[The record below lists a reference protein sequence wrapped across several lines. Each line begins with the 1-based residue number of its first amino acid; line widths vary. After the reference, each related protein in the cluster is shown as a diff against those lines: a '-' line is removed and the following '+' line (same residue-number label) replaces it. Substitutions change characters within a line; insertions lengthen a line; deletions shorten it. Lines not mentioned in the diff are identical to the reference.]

1 MNPLVE
7 PDRITPTVS
16 DRIDE
21 IESTFNS
28 EVKQG
33 IDEILAD
40 IQRLRVLIP
49 EGIHSCI
56 NESISTFNNTAFDLI
71 QSINAC

>member
-1 MNPLVE
+1 MNPLVQA
-7 PDRITPTVS
+7 DQITPSVS
-16 DRIDE
+16 DRIDV

-40 IQRLRVLIP
+40 IQRLRVTIP
-49 EGIHSCI
+49 EGVHSCV
-56 NESISTFNNTAFDLI
+56 NESISRFNNTAFDLI
-71 QSINAC
+71 ESINAC